1 MSDWAY
7 FESQQFHPL
16 AYAAKNLNYT
26 EGSTDAEILIL
37 YETMIV
43 NQKSNDAVR
52 FVRLEIEG
60 NRRVWL
66 CLSFFFFLKQAI
78 TVLSVTLMKNEL
90 QRKILYE
97 TMIVTQKTNDA
108 VRFVGPEIGGSHR
121 VW

>member
-37 YETMIV
+37 HETMIV

-52 FVRLEIEG
+52 FVRPEIGG

-66 CLSFFFFLKQAI
+66 CLSFFFFERSYH
-78 TVLSVTLMKNEL
+78 SVIGHFHEKRTSTKN
-90 QRKILYE
+90 
-97 TMIVTQKTNDA
+97 
-108 VRFVGPEIGGSHR
+108 FV
-121 VW
+121 